1 MLLLIDNYDSFV
13 YNLYQLLA
21 RQLEGLMPCQVIRND
36 ALSVSE
42 LLALQPQ
49 GIVLSPGPGRP
60 EQAGVCLELIHAAA
74 ARRLPLLG
82 VCLGHQALAQAF
94 GGRVVPAP
102 QLMHGKRSTLQH
114 KGQRLFAGLPNPMTV
129 ARYHSLVVEAQSLPP
144 ELVITAQADDGC
156 IMALQHLYLPLA
168 GVQFHPE
175 SLATVGG
182 QQLLQ
187 NFLDQQVLQIQQL
200 EVA

>member
-21 RQLEGLMPCQVIRND
+21 RQLEGLMPCRVIRND

-60 EQAGVCLELIHAAA
+60 EQAGVCLELIRAAA
-74 ARRLPLLG
+74 ARLLPLLG

-102 QLMHGKRSTLQH
+102 QLMHGKRSQLQH

-129 ARYHSLVVEAQSLPP
+129 ARYHSLVVEAQRLPP

-156 IMALQHLYLPLA
+156 IMALQHLYLPLV

-175 SLATVGG
+175 SLTTVGG